1 MSILAYGV
9 VAWLFLVGIYGV
21 VTSRNLIHLV
31 VCVSVAQSATDVL
44 LLGIG
49 YRNGGHAPVFV
60 DLPAH
65 PGPAVDAVMQA
76 LALTDVVVG
85 AAVTALLM
93 ALSVQVHKRAGTLDP
108 DALKATRE

>member
-1 MSILAYGV
+1 
-9 VAWLFLVGIYGV
+9 
-21 VTSRNLIHLV
+21 
-31 VCVSVAQSATDVL
+31 
-44 LLGIG
+44 
-49 YRNGGHAPVFV
+49 
-60 DLPAH
+60 
-65 PGPAVDAVMQA
+65 MQA